1 MRAYHAAILAGV
13 LLWQIAPL
21 PGPADDSTGRY
32 RISLAAGTGRWEDAQ
47 FDCDGNFVSSQPV
60 PVTSY
65 GARADVMLTPTV
77 RATVSGG
84 AASASEYGATKL
96 HGGFGAGQ
104 IALEGRRVGFGLGL
118 SVNPLLEG
126 GGAHPNF
133 YLRLGNANAAHFRAD
148 VFEPR
153 ETVYLEPLVRVGVG
167 FNTGSVRRI
176 GGFVGLGFGPYYD
189 QASQTVVTGEL
200 SVPVGNVDLLLRAQG
215 GPGAGLAQ
223 WGLGGGLRFSLR

>member
-1 MRAYHAAILAGV
+1 MRAYHAAVLAGV
-13 LLWQIAPL
+13 LLWQAAPL

-32 RISLAAGTGRWEDAQ
+32 RISLGGGTGRWEDAQ
-47 FDCDGNFVSSQPV
+47 FDCDGNLVGSEPV

-65 GARADVMLTPTV
+65 GARADAMLTPTV

-84 AASASEYGATKL
+84 AASAREYGATKL

-104 IALEGRRVGFGLGL
+104 IALEGTRAGIGVGV

-126 GGAHPNF
+126 RAHPNF
-133 YLRLGNANAAHFRAD
+133 YLRLGNADAAHFRAD
-148 VFEPR
+148 VFEPS
-153 ETVYLEPLVRVGVG
+153 EAAFLQPEVRIGVG
-167 FNTGSVRRI
+167 FNTGSVRRV
-176 GGFVGLGFGPYYD
+176 GGFVGLGFGPYFE
-189 QASQTVVTGEL
+189 QSSQTVVTGEL
-200 SVPVGNVDLLLRAQG
+200 YIPVGKTDLLLRAQG